1 MSQGNILN
9 NDSKDELK
17 KSTLKENDNT
27 INNSIQSKKEIKTKL
42 SKEIFMKKLNE
53 SKEFQK
59 MKSLQNKK
67 NIEYDKIN
75 EFDIKNEIR
84 VKTEEE
90 INKNFIKEEI
100 DEKNCKKLKDDLLPN
115 KIIEIY
121 NKEKE
126 NIESIDEKNSFQNI
140 ENIIEKKKN
149 VNFEDEIN
157 KHEENELNKNINKND
172 KDFSKIK
179 KLTKLDEKIKEK
191 IEKRL
196 ELYKNRNN
204 NNNNNSNNNDEALN
218 FESKINKNKFRPIEK
233 SYTINN
239 KAKLLQKLILGKNPD
254 IISDKDLDKKD
265 DKNIDN
271 LINEKPTIIKK
282 KKKTYKPFILSNEL

>member
-17 KSTLKENDNT
+17 KSTLKENDNP
-27 INNSIQSKKEIKTKL
+27 INNSVQSKKEIKTKL

-121 NKEKE
+121 NKEQE

-140 ENIIEKKKN
+140 ENIIEKKKK

-196 ELYKNRNN
+196 ELYKNR

>member
-17 KSTLKENDNT
+17 KSTIKENDNP

-121 NKEKE
+121 NKEQE

-140 ENIIEKKKN
+140 ENIIEKKKK

-196 ELYKNRNN
+196 ELYKNR

>member
-1 MSQGNILN
+1 
-9 NDSKDELK
+9 
-17 KSTLKENDNT
+17 
-27 INNSIQSKKEIKTKL
+27 
-42 SKEIFMKKLNE
+42 MKKLNE

-121 NKEKE
+121 NKEQE

-140 ENIIEKKKN
+140 ENIIEKKKK

>member
-17 KSTLKENDNT
+17 KSTLKENDNP
-27 INNSIQSKKEIKTKL
+27 INNSVQSKKEIKTKL

-121 NKEKE
+121 NKEQE

-140 ENIIEKKKN
+140 ENIIEKKKK

>member
-17 KSTLKENDNT
+17 KSTLKENDNP
-27 INNSIQSKKEIKTKL
+27 INNSVQSKKEIKTKL

-239 KAKLLQKLILGKNPD
+239 KAKILQKLILGKNPD

-265 DKNIDN
+265 VKNIDN

>member
-17 KSTLKENDNT
+17 KSTLKENDNP

-121 NKEKE
+121 NKEQE

>member
-17 KSTLKENDNT
+17 KSTLKENDNP
-27 INNSIQSKKEIKTKL
+27 INNSVQSKKEIKTKL

-121 NKEKE
+121 NKEQE